1 MRDYKKHKLKFNPF
15 LERLYQSD
23 KALIIYKVDGGY
35 NIYTDFSKKIILNNK
50 NINNFLN
57 KFNKKRPCKETDLYI
72 GFFGYEILCNL
83 LNIKIKNQKRINFYK
98 GIFYKP
104 ETIIKIRKD
113 IKIVSRVKKFKFKN
127 SFHDTQIL
135 SSFKLNIDY
144 KKYNKIFN
152 IFSKK
157 IRQGETYQIKI
168 CTKYK
173 NKSKINPV
181 NFFWK
186 LMKVNAAPE
195 SFMIRDKDYSIVS
208 CSPETLIN
216 KSNNKIITKPIAG
229 TLKKLNKININKAL
243 KFFKNNN
250 KETKEHNMIVDME
263 RNDLAKIC
271 KTGSVKIEKLKK
283 VEEYRDLFHYVT
295 TIKGLLKNKITNH
308 EIISSLMPGG
318 SVIGCPKISTIQLLN
333 KKEKYD
339 RNIYTG
345 SFGIIHANG
354 DMRFNIMIRTLLNFK
369 NKIDLSVASGVI
381 LGSTAK
387 KEYNEN
393 YIKAKS
399 LLDLFN

>member
-1 MRDYKKHKLKFNPF
+1 
-15 LERLYQSD
+15 
-23 KALIIYKVDGGY
+23 
-35 NIYTDFSKKIILNNK
+35 
-50 NINNFLN
+50 
-57 KFNKKRPCKETDLYI
+57 
-72 GFFGYEILCNL
+72 
-83 LNIKIKNQKRINFYK
+83 
-98 GIFYKP
+98 
-104 ETIIKIRKD
+104 
-113 IKIVSRVKKFKFKN
+113 
-127 SFHDTQIL
+127 
-135 SSFKLNIDY
+135 
-144 KKYNKIFN
+144 
-152 IFSKK
+152 
-157 IRQGETYQIKI
+157 
-168 CTKYK
+168 
-173 NKSKINPV
+173 
-181 NFFWK
+181 
-186 LMKVNAAPE
+186 MKMNESPE
-195 SFMIRDKDYSIVS
+195 SFLIRDKNFNIIS
-208 CSPETLIN
+208 CSPETLIL
-216 KSNNKIITKPIAG
+216 KKNNLIKTKPIAG
-229 TLKKLNKININKAL
+229 TLRKTKNTNQKKAL
-243 KFFKNNN
+243 TFFRKNE

-399 LLDLFN
+399 LLELFS